1 MRGYAVGS
9 FGEAPEIDQL
19 PAPAADDA
27 VLIRVTFAGVNPG
40 SAQDA
45 ALPAWRDKCKYS
57 AGRLWIVVR
66 SVCQLLQDRDSA
78 GIARAE
84 ASAPVTAI
92 IEGERS
98 AVGHRRNVPGRKAG
112 SKSRRR
118 VGRCG
123 GSRGI
128 SGRGRLDQRSGHPL
142 ASKTAIGSR

>member
-57 AGRLWIVVR
+57 ACLPVA
-66 SVCQLLQDRDSA
+66 A
-78 GIARAE
+78 GPGLRRHRA
-84 ASAPVTAI
+84 
-92 IEGERS
+92 
-98 AVGHRRNVPGRKAG
+98 
-112 SKSRRR
+112 
-118 VGRCG
+118 CG
-123 GSRGI
+123 GVGPCYGNHRG
-128 SGRGRLDQRSGHPL
+128 
-142 ASKTAIGSR
+142 